1 MKKNVVLFEL
11 IPILVTLAGILGFGI
26 AYGQVAVKL
35 APVCVSLVVMLFN
48 SRANRWGFILGGLN
62 SILYAV
68 GYFMEGLYGSVFS
81 ACFGAVMQF
90 VTFFFWKRRAYGK
103 ATIFRRMKGKTEI
116 LFGIGFLVA
125 WLVAALVLRR
135 AGGTEF
141 VLDSMSMLLGFVL
154 PVLTMFAYLE
164 SLPLNLVNMAVSLT
178 LWIRIVVA
186 GNLANL
192 TYLVYSVYCAYM
204 TLRQTVRWIRLY
216 REQRAAENG
225 DREE

>member
-35 APVCVSLVVMLFN
+35 APVCGSLVVMLFN

-103 ATIFRRMKGKTEI
+103 ATIFRRMKGKAEI

-154 PVLTMFAYLE
+154 PVLTMLAYLE

>member
-103 ATIFRRMKGKTEI
+103 ATIFRRMKGKAEI

-154 PVLTMFAYLE
+154 PVLTMLAYLE

>member
-1 MKKNVVLFEL
+1 MKKNFILFEL
-11 IPILVTLAGILGFGI
+11 IPILATLAGILGFGI
-26 AYGQVAVKL
+26 AYGQVAIKL
-35 APVCVSLVVMLFN
+35 APVCISLVVMLFN
-48 SRANRWGFILGGLN
+48 ARANRWGFILGGLN

-68 GYFMEGLYGSVFS
+68 GFVMEGLYGSLLS
-81 ACFGAVMQF
+81 TCFGAVMQF

-103 ATIFRRMKGKTEI
+103 ATMFRRMKGRTEI
-116 LFGIGFLVA
+116 LCGIGFLLA

-154 PVLTMFAYLE
+154 PILTMFAYLE
-164 SLPLNLVNMAVSLT
+164 SLPLNLVNMVVSLA
-178 LWIRIVVA
+178 LWIRIVAA

-204 TLRQTVRWIRLY
+204 TVRQTARWVGLY
-216 REQRAAENG
+216 REQRAEKKENAK
-225 DREE
+225 

>member
-125 WLVAALVLRR
+125 WFVAALVLRR

-216 REQRAAENG
+216 REQCAAKNG